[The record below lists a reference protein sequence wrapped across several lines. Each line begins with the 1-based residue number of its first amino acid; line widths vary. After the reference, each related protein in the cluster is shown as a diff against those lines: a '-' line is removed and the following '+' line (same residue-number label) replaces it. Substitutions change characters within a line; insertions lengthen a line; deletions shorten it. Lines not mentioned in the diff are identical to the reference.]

1 MDLGIEGR
9 RALICASSR
18 GLGFACAEALAREGV
33 EVFINGRDAE
43 RLNGA
48 AAKLRASNARVT
60 AVVGDVSSEQG
71 RSALLAACPQPDILI
86 NNNGGPEPKDFFEL
100 EENDWL
106 AAVRANMI
114 APLLLM
120 RAVLPGMRAR
130 GFGRIVNIT
139 SAMVTT
145 PRAHMAL
152 SSAARGG
159 LTVAAKGQS
168 FAASRDNVTINN
180 LLPERIDTDRQHRM
194 AQAAMKRE
202 GISYE
207 QARARQVESIAA
219 GRLGRPEEFGATCAF
234 LCSVH
239 AGFISG
245 QNIHLDGGSYPALV

>member
-9 RALICASSR
+9 KALVCASTR

-33 EVFINGRDAE
+33 EVFINGRDPE
-43 RLNGA
+43 RLQSA
-48 AAKLRASNARVT
+48 VAKLRAANARVT
-60 AVVGDVSSEQG
+60 PILADVSSEQG
-71 RSALLAACPQPDILI
+71 RLALVSACPQPDILV
-86 NNNGGPEPKDFFEL
+86 NNNGGPEPGDFFKI
-100 EENDWL
+100 EEKDWL
-106 AAVRANMI
+106 EAVRVNMI
-114 APLLLM
+114 APLLLI
-120 RAVLPGMRAR
+120 RATVPGMRAR

-168 FAASRDNVTINN
+168 FAAARDNVTINN
-180 LLPERIDTDRQHRM
+180 LLPERIDTDRQHHM
-194 AQAAMKRE
+194 AEAAMKRE
-202 GISYE
+202 GISYQ
-207 QARARQVESIAA
+207 QARARQIESIAA

>member
-1 MDLGIEGR
+1 MDLGIAGR
-9 RALICASSR
+9 KALVCASSR

-33 EVFINGRDAE
+33 EVFINGRDAARLSAAAE
-43 RLNGA
+43 RL
-48 AAKLRASNARVT
+48 RAGPARVT
-60 AVVGDVSSEQG
+60 AIVADVTSAQG
-71 RSALLAACPQPDILI
+71 RASLLAACPEPDMLV
-86 NNNGGPEPKDFFEL
+86 NNNAGPEPRDFFEL
-100 EENDWL
+100 EEHDWME
-106 AAVRANMI
+106 AVRANMI

-130 GFGRIVNIT
+130 GFGRIINIT

-145 PRAHMAL
+145 PRPHMAL

-168 FAASRDNVTINN
+168 FAVARDNVTINN

-207 QARARQVESIAA
+207 SARARQIESIAA
-219 GRLGRPEEFGATCAF
+219 HRLGRPEEFGATCAF

-245 QNIHLDGGSYPALV
+245 QNFHLDGGSYPALI

>member
-1 MDLGIEGR
+1 VDLGIEGR
-9 RALICASSR
+9 KALICASTK

-33 EVFINGRDAE
+33 EVFINGRNAE

-48 AAKLRASNARVT
+48 VVKLRAANARVT
-60 AVVGDVSSEQG
+60 PVLGDVTSEVG
-71 RSALLAACPQPDILI
+71 RAALLVACPEPDILV
-86 NNNGGPEPKDFFEL
+86 NNNGGPEPRDFFQI

-106 AAVRANMI
+106 EAIRANMI
-114 APLLLM
+114 APLLLI

-130 GFGRIVNIT
+130 GFGRIINIT

-145 PRAHMAL
+145 PRPHMAL

-168 FAASRDNVTINN
+168 FAAARDNVTINN
-180 LLPERIDTDRQHRM
+180 LLPERIDTDRQQQM
-194 AQAAMKRE
+194 AQAAMTRE
-202 GISYE
+202 GIDYA

>member
-9 RALICASSR
+9 KALICASSR
-18 GLGFACAEALAREGV
+18 GLGFACADALAREGV
-33 EVFINGRDAE
+33 EVFINGRDPQ
-43 RLNGA
+43 RLQDA
-48 AAKLRASNARVT
+48 AAKLRAANARVT
-60 AVVGDVSSEQG
+60 AVLGDVTSDEG
-71 RSALLAACPQPDILI
+71 RRALLAACPQPDILV
-86 NNNGGPEPKDFFEL
+86 NNNAGPEPKNFFEI
-100 EENDWL
+100 EENEWL
-106 AAVRANMI
+106 DAVRANMI
-114 APLLLM
+114 APLLLI
-120 RAVLPGMRAR
+120 RAAVPGMRAR

-168 FAASRDNVTINN
+168 FAAARDNVTINN

-202 GISYE
+202 GISYD
-207 QARARQVESIAA
+207 QARARQLESIAA